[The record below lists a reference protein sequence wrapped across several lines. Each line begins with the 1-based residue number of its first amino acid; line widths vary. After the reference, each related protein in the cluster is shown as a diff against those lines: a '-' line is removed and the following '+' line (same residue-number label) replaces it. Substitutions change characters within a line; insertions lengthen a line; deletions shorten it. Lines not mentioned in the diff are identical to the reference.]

1 MATLASRF
9 ETTLQDKYALQ
20 EGWVYM
26 TGMQA
31 LVRLPLQQKHVT
43 RRKAGILPVISRV
56 TGALR
61 WGATTWSCGPQISC

>member
-31 LVRLPLQQKHVT
+31 LVRLPLQQKARDMAQGGT
-43 RRKAGILPVISRV
+43 TAG
-56 TGALR
+56 
-61 WGATTWSCGPQISC
+61 